1 MSSQQVTQPKSAR
14 TRTLALVAAGVLA
27 AAGITGL
34 AVRGAAADPVL
45 PPLTPAELL
54 GKVAAAQV
62 DGLSATFEQR
72 SDLGLPS
79 LPADL
84 GDAGNDLSSALALLT
99 GTHTVRVWLAEPDK
113 AKVALVDGSTES
125 SITRNGLD
133 VWAWSSTKQEAVH
146 STLEAP
152 TQKPSGTPTSP
163 TTAIKDLL
171 DKLSPTHGRGHLR
184 HRVRRRPRRVPA
196 GAHPEGRRQPG
207 QPGARLRRRGALRAA
222 GPAGDRR

>member
-1 MSSQQVTQPKSAR
+1 MSSQQVPQPKSAR
-14 TRTLALVAAGVLA
+14 TRTMALIAAGVLA

-72 SDLGLPS
+72 SDLGLPA
-79 LPADL
+79 LPGDL

-99 GTHTVRVWLAEPDK
+99 GTHTARVWLAEPDK
-113 AKVALVDGSTES
+113 AKVALVDGTTES

-133 VWAWSSTKQEAVH
+133 VWAWSSIAME
-146 STLEAP
+146 
-152 TQKPSGTPTSP
+152 
-163 TTAIKDLL
+163 
-171 DKLSPTHGRGHLR
+171 
-184 HRVRRRPRRVPA
+184 RP
-196 GAHPEGRRQPG
+196 
-207 QPGARLRRRGALRAA
+207 
-222 GPAGDRR
+222 